1 MKKYKPTTPS
11 RRGMTGI
18 DFSLLS
24 NGKPEKR
31 LLKSIKRSVGRSK
44 SSGRITVRHKGGGVK
59 KLYRIIEFSQTRLNM
74 EANVVALEYDPN
86 RTAFIAL
93 IEYADLPASATRQ
106 HLRSWGGLQAGKA
119 RQYIIAPEGLKVGGK
134 VLFSDKTPLN
144 AGNRMK
150 LKNVPVGTNIYNIE
164 LESGRGGKLARSA
177 GSSAQVLA
185 QEGGFVNLKMPSG
198 EIRRINGE
206 CFASIGI
213 VSNPENRFYRIGK
226 AGKSRLKG
234 RRPHVRGSAMNPV
247 DHPHG
252 GGEGR
257 QPIGLKHPKTPWGK
271 PALGVKTRSNKKWT
285 SKYIIQRRMKK

>member
-1 MKKYKPTTPS
+1 MKIYKPTTPS

-18 DFSLLS
+18 DFSQLT
-24 NGKPEKR
+24 KKRPEKR
-31 LLKSIKRSVGRSK
+31 LLKYIKRSVGRSK

-59 KLYRIIEFSQTRLNM
+59 KLYRIIEFAQTKM
-74 EANVVALEYDPN
+74 DAPAKVIALEYDPN

-93 IEYADLPASATRQ
+93 IEYQD
-106 HLRSWGGLQAGKA
+106 KV
-119 RQYIIAPEGLKVGGK
+119 RQYIIAPQDLKVGDEI
-134 VLFSDKTPLN
+134 LFSESAQLKI
-144 AGNRMK
+144 GNRLK
-150 LKNVPVGTNIYNIE
+150 LKNIPVGTNVYNVE
-164 LESGRGGKLARSA
+164 LESGKGGKMVRSA

-185 QEGGFVNLKMPSG
+185 LEGKFVNLKMPST
-198 EIRRINGE
+198 EVRKVNGE
-206 CFASIGI
+206 CFASVGM
-213 VSNPENRFYRIGK
+213 VSNPENRYYTIGK

-271 PALGVKTRSNKKWT
+271 PALGVKTRKSKRWT
-285 SKYIIQRRMKK
+285 SRYIIQRRKKK

>member
-1 MKKYKPTTPS
+1 MKSYKPTTPS

-18 DFSLLS
+18 DFSLLT
-24 NGKPEKR
+24 KKRAEKS
-31 LLKSIKRSVGRSK
+31 LLKYVRRSVGRSR

-59 KLYRIIEFSQTRLNM
+59 KLYRIIEFSQTRM
-74 EANVVALEYDPN
+74 DSPVKVIALEYDPN

-93 IEYADLPASATRQ
+93 IEYSD
-106 HLRSWGGLQAGKA
+106 KM
-119 RQYIIAPEGLKVGGK
+119 RQYIIAPQDLKVGDEII
-134 VLFSDKTPLN
+134 FSEKAPLKP
-144 AGNRMK
+144 GNRLT
-150 LKNVPVGTNIYNIE
+150 LKNIPVGTNVYNIE
-164 LESGRGGKLARSA
+164 LEPGKGGKLVRSA

-185 QEGGFVNLKMPSG
+185 QEHGLVNLKMPST
-198 EIRRINGE
+198 EIRKINGE
-206 CFASIGI
+206 CFASIGM

-271 PALGVKTRSNKKWT
+271 PALGVKTRSRKKWT
-285 SKYIIQRRMKK
+285 NKFIIQRRKRK

>member
-1 MKKYKPTTPS
+1 MKHYKPTTPS

-18 DFSLLS
+18 DFSQLT
-24 NGKPEKR
+24 KKRPEKS
-31 LLKSIKRSVGRSK
+31 LLKYVKRNVGRSA
-44 SSGRITVRHKGGGVK
+44 STGRITTRHKGGGVK
-59 KLYRIIEFSQTRLNM
+59 KLYRVIEFSQTIM
-74 EANVVALEYDPN
+74 NVPAKVTALEYDPN

-93 IEYADLPASATRQ
+93 IKYNT
-106 HLRSWGGLQAGKA
+106 GKI
-119 RQYIIAPEGLKVGGK
+119 QYIIAPQELKVGDE
-134 VLFSDKTPLN
+134 VIFSEKAELN
-144 AGNRMK
+144 PGNRIK
-150 LKNVPVGTNIYNIE
+150 LKNIPVGMQVYNIE
-164 LESGRGGKLARSA
+164 LDPGAGGKIVRSA

-185 QEGGFVNLKMPSG
+185 HDEGYINLKMPST
-198 EIRRINGE
+198 EVRKFKAD

-271 PALGVKTRSNKKWT
+271 PALGVKTRNKKKWSNKL
-285 SKYIIQRRMKK
+285 IISRRKK